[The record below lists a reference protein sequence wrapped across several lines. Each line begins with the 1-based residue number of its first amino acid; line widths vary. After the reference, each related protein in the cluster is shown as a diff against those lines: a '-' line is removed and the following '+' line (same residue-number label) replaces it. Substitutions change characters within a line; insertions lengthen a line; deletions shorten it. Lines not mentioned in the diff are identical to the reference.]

1 MFHINPFAVYADIE
15 NAFTVCAIGMSLHI
29 LVGCLKNGISICG
42 STNST
47 FHLLFNVS
55 SGLSGSYI
63 VVCLLINSVCVCVSF
78 MVCFKLCNLL
88 LSVKLR

>member
-1 MFHINPFAVYADIE
+1 MFHIISLIHVRFIRDIE

-47 FHLLFNVS
+47 LHLLFNVS

-63 VVCLLINSVCVCVSF
+63 VVWLLINSVCVCFIYGMFQV
-78 MVCFKLCNLL
+78 M
-88 LSVKLR
+88 